1 MRFSDIVFPLS
12 LAFATVSAGV
22 VDQRVA
28 ATLQN
33 ERGGLQ
39 LNERFQGPTVSS
51 KCMTSETACINGQPV
66 QCVGDEFVIDSQ
78 GTSFTCDTSQ
88 DIKATRAEGGK
99 REIENRQYISGFI
112 PWTRAVAAT
121 ATPTYEAKAKRVD
134 ASADIAPTPDTTKPS
149 LPGRSI

>member
-51 KCMTSETACINGQPV
+51 KCMASETACINGQPV

-78 GTSFTCDTSQ
+78 GTRYVFTVS
-88 DIKATRAEGGK
+88 
-99 REIENRQYISGFI
+99 
-112 PWTRAVAAT
+112 
-121 ATPTYEAKAKRVD
+121 
-134 ASADIAPTPDTTKPS
+134 
-149 LPGRSI
+149 